1 MPSLQ
6 FASWQQ
12 PRHEFNRQE
21 QQRLTNRR
29 CRPGLAPLFHPN
41 HYAFARRQG
50 STFDKKMKRFCAGMI
65 RSASTC
71 LGRPVGYFPRYL
83 GTNTAHA
90 GLGSK
95 NPHLHT
101 TFPGRYRFSHIGVD
115 LAAPGRCPDMM
126 RRNTEDH
133 EIRLGPKLR
142 AFNPA
147 TKRIFWQVASIDF
160 A

>member
-1 MPSLQ
+1 MPPKITADRIRRRGSPNEENPNKTPHLTGVQ
-6 FASWQQ
+6 LLVSQ
-12 PRHEFNRQE
+12 PS
-21 QQRLTNRR
+21 TYIRR
-29 CRPGLAPLFHPN
+29 P
-41 HYAFARRQG
+41 QMG
-50 STFDKKMKRFCAGMI
+50 SAFDKKMKRFCAGMI